1 MRTEHNKSHNIR
13 HSGIP
18 SFNHTEEI
26 GYLKTN
32 FQNEIIAVDDRAA
45 HLLGYDAKALLGHNF
60 WDIICTSIPAYCHQA
75 INASIIQRKNSII
88 KMTSLNTGLLIHF
101 TITHTEVDSTVK
113 IEGFLKH
120 PS

>member
-1 MRTEHNKSHNIR
+1 MRTEHNKSHGIR
-13 HSGIP
+13 YSRIP
-18 SFNHTEEI
+18 SINQIEEC

-45 HLLGYDAKALLGHNF
+45 YLLGYDAKALLGHNF

-75 INASIIQRKNSII
+75 INASIIQRKNSVI
-88 KMTSLNTGLLIHF
+88 KMKSLNTGSLIHF

-113 IEGFLKH
+113 IEGLLKH